1 MQIREEQPSD
11 YNEIYLLVQNA
22 FKTTEHS
29 SGTEQD
35 IVIKIRESNNY
46 IKNLSLVGILQG
58 KIIGHIMVS
67 KISIVNNQNTYNSY
81 AIAPLSIAPD
91 QQRKGYG
98 SQLMKEVISRAQKL
112 GLTHLTLFGDDQF
125 YHRFGFETS
134 TKYGIKT
141 DIPCDEKNCMVIQL
155 QEQGLIGI
163 KGIIKYPNYFFK

>member
-11 YNEIYLLVQNA
+11 YEEIYQLVQTA
-22 FKTTEHS
+22 FKTAEHS
-29 SGTEQD
+29 CGTEQN
-35 IVIKIRESNNY
+35 IVVKIRESDNY
-46 IKNLSLVGILQG
+46 IKSLSLVGILQG
-58 KIIGHIMVS
+58 KIIGHVMIS

-112 GLTHLTLFGDDQF
+112 GITHLTLFGDDHF
-125 YHRFGFETS
+125 YHTFGFETS

-141 DIPCDEKNCMVIQL
+141 DIPCDENNCMVIQL
-155 QEQGLIGI
+155 QEQGLTGI
-163 KGIIKYPNYFFK
+163 NGIIKYPDYFFK